1 MTTRIGSAAQDA
13 ARYDKVTVD
22 DVKRVAGAYLGKPR
36 VTLTVVPEGKR
47 DLMVTGVV
55 Q

>member
-1 MTTRIGSAAQDA
+1 MGTPDYARQDA
-13 ARYDKVTVD
+13 ARYDRVTAA
-22 DVKRVAGAYLGKPR
+22 DVKRVTAAYLGKPR

>member
-1 MTTRIGSAAQDA
+1 
-13 ARYDKVTVD
+13 VD
-22 DVKRVAGAYLGKPR
+22 DVKRVVVSYLGKPR

>member
-1 MTTRIGSAAQDA
+1 MTLA
-13 ARYDKVTVD
+13 
-22 DVKRVAGAYLGKPR
+22 DVKRVAASYLGKPR

-47 DLMVTGVV
+47 DLMVTGVI